1 MEGFFLDGGIFAT
14 ASAFGTFGV
23 GLAGFEAEF
32 DRFVLDAGVVGA
44 DAPTEAFVGAVFPA
58 SSEVVGS

>member
-1 MEGFFLDGGIFAT
+1 MEGFVLECGIFA
-14 ASAFGTFGV
+14 AAGAFGAFGV
-23 GLAGFEAEF
+23 GLAGLEAEF